1 MERGKSIL
9 IEGTDCS
16 GKETQSNR
24 LKDYLISQ
32 GIEVVKF
39 PFPAYDS
46 PTGKIVGGPY
56 LGKPAIC
63 EGWFPEGAPNVD
75 PKVSA
80 MYYGADFLYH
90 LNEMNEVLES
100 GKWIILDRYFYSTFA
115 HQGGKE
121 QDPNKR
127 LALYNWFKK
136 YFIDLLE
143 LPDPD
148 IKLFLHMPYECSVIL
163 KQGRTEVADQNEADE
178 NHLRNAEK
186 AYIEMAELYGFETIK
201 CGEGSTPKTRDEIEA
216 EIRSVVRKRM

>member
-121 QDPNKR
+121 QNECKR

-201 CGEGSTPKTRDEIEA
+201 CGEGTTPKTRDEIEA